1 MLRSD
6 GMYLQLSLTRV
17 QNLLIS
23 LSRTN
28 RDRRK
33 NEIMRDTWPF
43 KSSKRDEDLGVA
55 KRSDVDEDRNRNDCI
70 KFDIMSFSCS
80 QEEILRIVID
90 FTLEK

>member
-6 GMYLQLSLTRV
+6 GLDLHLSLTRV

-23 LSRTN
+23 ISRTN

-43 KSSKRDEDLGVA
+43 KSSKRDEVLEVA
-55 KRSDVDEDRNRNDCI
+55 KGSDVDEDRNRNECI

-80 QEEILRIVID
+80 QDEILRIVIH